1 YRRACAYRIHPQAS
15 EERAKSAIP
24 SCSST
29 MQQPA
34 TNIAPHT
41 QHPPP
46 SLAHAAGARS
56 RATYS
61 LPGHPVLLSRH
72 SYRSRHVEALAV
84 HATCSQGISNGN
96 VGQDIQLRTDKFFE
110 LEMTVHDSE
119 LDQYGVVHN
128 AMYVVYIHKARE
140 EMAASIGFSMTSIA
154 RSGNAMAVLELNIK
168 YFKPLLRGAKFV
180 VKVRLVQIKGTRIL
194 VDHIIETLPNR
205 ELVLEAT
212 ATVVCLNKDYR
223 PTRVF
228 PEMSFKLQRFFSSQD
243 DEDADQLTSYKV
255 LS

>member
-1 YRRACAYRIHPQAS
+1 
-15 EERAKSAIP
+15 
-24 SCSST
+24 
-29 MQQPA
+29 MQHLA
-34 TNIAPHT
+34 TNIAPHA
-41 QHPPP
+41 QHPPPP
-46 SLAHAAGARS
+46 SLAHAAGARA
-56 RATYS
+56 RATCS
-61 LPGHPVLLSRH
+61 LSGHRSRH
-72 SYRSRHVEALAV
+72 SCRSRHVKALA
-84 HATCSQGISNGN
+84 ARSQGISNGN
-96 VGQDIQLRTDKFFE
+96 IIGQDTQLRTDKFFQ

-154 RSGNAMAVLELNIK
+154 RTGNAMAVLELNLK

-194 VDHIIETLPNR
+194 VDHIIETLPDR
-205 ELVLEAT
+205 TLVLEAT

-228 PEMSFKLQRFFSSQD
+228 PEMSSKLQRFFSSQD
-243 DEDADQLTSYKV
+243 DDQFTSYKV
-255 LS
+255 LC

>member
-1 YRRACAYRIHPQAS
+1 
-15 EERAKSAIP
+15 
-24 SCSST
+24 

-46 SLAHAAGARS
+46 SLARAAGARS
-56 RATYS
+56 RATCS
-61 LPGHPVLLSRH
+61 LPGHLLLQSSHPSRP
-72 SYRSRHVEALAV
+72 RHVEALAGP
-84 HATCSQGISNGN
+84 ATCSHGISNGN

-154 RSGNAMAVLELNIK
+154 SSGNAMAVLELNLK

-228 PEMSFKLQRFFSSQD
+228 PEMSFKLRRFFSSQD
-243 DEDADQLTSYKV
+243 DEGGDQLTSYKV